1 MNPVVSNHFVTISM
15 RKFAILRTALLGL
28 VKAYSQRVN
37 WVTEKKGFVA
47 RLPVVVFHIPAGI
60 KHREQLAIF
69 SYVTS
74 FLNISARSIEPACI
88 LISYYLII
96 IT

>member
-1 MNPVVSNHFVTISM
+1 MNPVVSNHFVTSSM
-15 RKFAILRTALLGL
+15 KKFAIQRTASLGL
-28 VKAYSQRVN
+28 MRACSQRVN
-37 WVTEKKGFVA
+37 WATEKKGFVA
-47 RLPVVVFHIPAGI
+47 HLLVVVFHIPAGI

-69 SYVTS
+69 LYVTS
-74 FLNISARSIEPACI
+74 FLNISARLIEPACI